1 MMDIGVTITFLVV
14 LAIVGTYLFIV
25 RRFVNAGEQ
34 SNEVQKTEP
43 VFQTPQPAARDR
55 RDDRPARGRRLAS
68 AH

>member
-1 MMDIGVTITFLVV
+1 MMNIGVTITFLVV

-34 SNEVQKTEP
+34 SNEVRKTELVSQP
-43 VFQTPQPAARDR
+43 TPASARDC
-55 RDDRPARGRRLAS
+55 RDDRPTSGRRLAS

>member
-1 MMDIGVTITFLVV
+1 MMDIGVTVTFLVV

-34 SNEVQKTEP
+34 SNELQKTEP
-43 VFQTPQPAARDR
+43 LSQPTPEAARDR
-55 RDDRPARGRRLAS
+55 RDDRPASGRRLAS

>member
-25 RRFVNAGEQ
+25 RRFVNAAEQ
-34 SNEVQKTEP
+34 SNELQKPEP
-43 VFQTPQPAARDR
+43 HSQIPRPAARDR
-55 RDDRPARGRRLAS
+55 GDDRPASARRLAS

>member
-25 RRFVNAGEQ
+25 RRFVNAAEQ
-34 SNEVQKTEP
+34 SNELQKMEP
-43 VFQTPQPAARDR
+43 LSQTPRQAGRDR
-55 RDDRPARGRRLAS
+55 RDDRPASGRRLAS

>member
-25 RRFVNAGEQ
+25 RRFINAGEQ
-34 SNEVQKTEP
+34 SNEVRKTEP
-43 VFQTPQPAARDR
+43 LSQRTPEAARDL
-55 RDDRPARGRRLAS
+55 RDDRPTPGRRLAS

>member
-34 SNEVQKTEP
+34 SNELQKTEP
-43 VFQTPQPAARDR
+43 LSQTPRPAARDR
-55 RDDRPARGRRLAS
+55 RDDRPASGRRLAS